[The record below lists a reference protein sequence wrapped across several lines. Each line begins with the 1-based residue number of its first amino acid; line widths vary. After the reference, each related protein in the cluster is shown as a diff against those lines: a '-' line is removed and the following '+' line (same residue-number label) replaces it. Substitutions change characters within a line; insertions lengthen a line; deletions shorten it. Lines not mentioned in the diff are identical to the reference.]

1 MSVSKGTGRQ
11 RNRNNQV
18 HQVLQT
24 RESKLEEQKENV
36 FADQLDFE
44 IECPRCKD
52 VMELFSEF
60 DYLSYYCGGC
70 HLELSIH

>member
-1 MSVSKGTGRQ
+1 MSKSTGRQ

-18 HQVLQT
+18 LQT
-24 RESKLEEQKENV
+24 RESELQEQKETV
-36 FADQLDFE
+36 LADQLDFE

-60 DYLSYYCGGC
+60 DYLSYYCSGC